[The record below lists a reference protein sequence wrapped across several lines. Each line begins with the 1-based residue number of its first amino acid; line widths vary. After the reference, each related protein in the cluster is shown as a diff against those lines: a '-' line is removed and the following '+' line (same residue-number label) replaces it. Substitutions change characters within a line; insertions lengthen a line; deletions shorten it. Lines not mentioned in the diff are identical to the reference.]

1 MKKIHCTIL
10 TPERYVYEGDI
21 SFAVV
26 QAHDGEMGFLVDHS
40 PIIAEL
46 GAGELRLSEAN
57 KTEHFIIEGGIVEVK
72 ANKMIVLAE
81 RAFRKNEIVAVDVE
95 KRIKDLQAMTFE
107 PYSAE
112 RFEVQAEIS
121 TLKKRIKVAAR

>member
-1 MKKIHCTIL
+1 MF
-10 TPERYVYEGDI
+10 EGDV

-57 KTEHFIIEGGIVEVK
+57 KTERFVIEGGIVEVK
-72 ANKMIVLAE
+72 SNKMIVLAE
-81 RAFRKNEIVAVDVE
+81 RAFRKEEIVAVDVE
-95 KRIKDLQAMTFE
+95 RRIKELQEKTFE
-107 PYSAE
+107 RFSPE
-112 RFEVQAEIS
+112 RYEVQAEIS
-121 TLKKRIKVAAR
+121 TLRKRLKVASR